1 MRKIIEDM
9 LNGITNSPLEIIKTT
24 NSLPFFEK
32 KSEILEQIS
41 ECIVQNR
48 RKISP
53 LYRYSSAEDWN
64 IDSLEQQN
72 LVLRPA
78 SEMNDIFEG
87 DVVTSLPF
95 AGMSEKIKDFQKG
108 IYLKSLSEK
117 RLDLRMFA
125 HYGDGFK
132 GMCVEYDFTHCVE
145 NQIRDLFPVIYAEE
159 PFESVKPD
167 TLKINRFFF
176 LRKAKEWEDEAEWR
190 FIRLVENETEQKQE
204 QSVNVRGCIK
214 TIYLGPRMEDV
225 KKEHIKEIAQKIN
238 AQVKEVM
245 LSDGKFALEAK
256 GENDEHL
263 NLR

>member
-95 AGMSEKIKDFQKG
+95 AGMSEKIKRFSKRN
-108 IYLKSLSEK
+108 IFEK
-117 RLDLRMFA
+117 FV
-125 HYGDGFK
+125 GKETGFTNV
-132 GMCVEYDFTHCVE
+132 C
-145 NQIRDLFPVIYAEE
+145 
-159 PFESVKPD
+159 
-167 TLKINRFFF
+167 TL
-176 LRKAKEWEDEAEWR
+176 W
-190 FIRLVENETEQKQE
+190 
-204 QSVNVRGCIK
+204 
-214 TIYLGPRMEDV
+214 
-225 KKEHIKEIAQKIN
+225 
-238 AQVKEVM
+238 
-245 LSDGKFALEAK
+245 
-256 GENDEHL
+256 
-263 NLR
+263 

>member
-87 DVVTSLPF
+87 DVVTSLL
-95 AGMSEKIKDFQKG
+95 Q
-108 IYLKSLSEK
+108 
-117 RLDLRMFA
+117 
-125 HYGDGFK
+125 
-132 GMCVEYDFTHCVE
+132 
-145 NQIRDLFPVIYAEE
+145 
-159 PFESVKPD
+159 
-167 TLKINRFFF
+167 
-176 LRKAKEWEDEAEWR
+176 
-190 FIRLVENETEQKQE
+190 
-204 QSVNVRGCIK
+204 
-214 TIYLGPRMEDV
+214 
-225 KKEHIKEIAQKIN
+225 
-238 AQVKEVM
+238 
-245 LSDGKFALEAK
+245 
-256 GENDEHL
+256 
-263 NLR
+263 